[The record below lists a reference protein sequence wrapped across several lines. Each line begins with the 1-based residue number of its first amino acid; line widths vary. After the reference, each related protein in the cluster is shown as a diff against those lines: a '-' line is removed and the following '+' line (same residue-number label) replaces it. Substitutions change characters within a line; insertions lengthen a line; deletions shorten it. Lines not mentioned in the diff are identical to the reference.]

1 MSGRVTV
8 ENVRVLKGVL
18 AGVSRCKIPF
28 VNIRR
33 LKFTKVNRKPIRKSD
48 RRNEI
53 DSSEHLVKYVTVDKG
68 VKIFFWRKLSLQF
81 ICEYGGKNNW
91 CGKMFERSEDL
102 NQHKRI
108 HYAIQCHLC
117 KKKFHKKECLLLH
130 KKIYHK
136 SKLIECQFCQNFMK
150 DKRSLRRHLNNNWC
164 KALETDDEKRKNN
177 SHYLKQD
184 SLEWK
189 EREFPKRD
197 VEKMI

>member
-53 DSSEHLVKYVTVDKG
+53 DSSEHLVKYVTVVKG
-68 VKIFFWRKLSLQF
+68 VKIFFWRKLTLQF

-130 KKIYHK
+130 KKIDHK
-136 SKLIECQFCQNFMK
+136 SKSIECQFCQKTLK

-164 KALETDDEKRKNN
+164 KALETDDRKRKDT
-177 SHYLKQD
+177 SHYLKMD
-184 SLEWK
+184 SLDYYGIPNK
-189 EREFPKRD
+189 
-197 VEKMI
+197 IC

>member
-28 VNIRR
+28 VKIRR

-53 DSSEHLVKYVTVDKG
+53 DSSEHLVKYVTVVKG

-81 ICEYGGKNNW
+81 ICEYGYKNNW

-130 KKIYHK
+130 KKIDHK
-136 SKLIECQFCQNFMK
+136 SKSIECQFCQNFMK

-164 KALETDDEKRKNN
+164 KALETDDRKRKDT
-177 SHYLKQD
+177 SHYLKMD
-184 SLEWK
+184 SLDYYGIPNK
-189 EREFPKRD
+189 
-197 VEKMI
+197 IC